1 MPRPSK
7 IDQLPED
14 AIKALNGWL
23 SQRGMT
29 RTEAHERLV
38 AYLDGIEFE
47 DEPPSRHAVN
57 RYAIKMDEIGARLQ
71 DSHQIAEIWMDKFGA
86 LPDGELGQLVVQMVR
101 TLSFE
106 AGKTLFEQGDLD
118 AEELPGVLK
127 MLRDLSMTVVR
138 TERAMSLNAKRIAEI
153 KRETA
158 AQAADVAEKTLTE
171 AGFSAETVAA
181 TKNQILGIA

>member
-57 RYAIKMDEIGARLQ
+57 RYAMRMDEVGAKLKEA
-71 DSHQIAEIWMDKFGA
+71 HQVADMWIDRFGA
-86 LPDGELGQLVVQMVR
+86 MPDGQLGQLVVQMVR

-106 AGKTLFEQGDLD
+106 IGMKLNSQEDLD
-118 AEELPGVLK
+118 ADDLPGILK

-138 TERAMSLNAKRIAEI
+138 TERASTLNAKRIAEI

-158 AQAADVAEKTLTE
+158 EQAADVAEKVLND
-171 AGFSAETVAA
+171 AGLSAGAVAA
-181 TKNQILGIA
+181 VKKDILGLV